1 MFRAL
6 DFLNKGVF
14 STTRT
19 YAEFYSVSGS
29 GFGGVSL

>member
-6 DFLNKGVF
+6 DFPNKGVF

-19 YAEFYSVSGS
+19 CAEIYSERQS
-29 GFGGVSL
+29 GFGDRSL